1 MSNMPYAN
9 PIQGN
14 LTIGNSLIIYDGG
27 YYSLDGGS
35 TVSSD
40 TIGPDTLITAPSV
53 SAVSIRLRRKL
64 FYFSVTRQIFFVTA
78 AKCFI
83 VVRKACPYR

>member
-40 TIGPDTLITAPSV
+40 TIGPDTLITAPS
-53 SAVSIRLRRKL
+53 AVSYTHLTLPTIRL
-64 FYFSVTRQIFFVTA
+64 V
-78 AKCFI
+78 
-83 VVRKACPYR
+83 